1 MTADL
6 QNSETKKKMADAL
19 KKLVKNKA
27 FTKITV
33 SEICTECSINRN
45 TFYYYFENMY
55 DLLYWVYDQEIKN
68 IVTSFQCS
76 NSNVTKVL
84 KFIFEYIDNNIQLCQ
99 AAYESLGEQEL
110 KILFENDINSF
121 LTAAIAYTEKTDI
134 CSISE
139 DFKNFLTFNFT
150 AMVGSQTV
158 WYIKY
163 NENLDK
169 AKYLD
174 YAQTTLYA
182 SLKNTISEAAAK
194 NL

>member
-1 MTADL
+1 MTTDL
-6 QNSETKKKMADAL
+6 QNSDTKKKMAEAL
-19 KKLVKNKA
+19 KKLVKNKT

-33 SEICTECSINRN
+33 SEICAECSINRN

-55 DLLYWVYDQEIKN
+55 DLLYWAYDQEIKN
-68 IVTSFQCS
+68 IVTSFQNS
-76 NSNVTKVL
+76 NSNITNVL
-84 KFIFEYIDNNIQLCQ
+84 KFIFEYIDGNIQLCQ

-121 LTAAIAYTEKTDI
+121 LNATIDYTEKIDN

-150 AMVGSQTV
+150 AMLGSQTV

-174 YAQTTLYA
+174 YAQTALYA
-182 SLKNTISEAAAK
+182 SLKSTISEASAK

>member
-121 LTAAIAYTEKTDI
+121 LTAAIAYTEKTDG

>member
-6 QNSETKKKMADAL
+6 QNSETKKKMAEAL

-33 SEICTECSINRN
+33 SEICSECSINRN
-45 TFYYYFENMY
+45 TFYYHFEDMY
-55 DLLYWVYDQEIKN
+55 DLLYWTYDQEIKN
-68 IVTSFQCS
+68 IISSFQCS
-76 NSNVTKVL
+76 KSDITQAF
-84 KFIFEYIDNNIQLCQ
+84 KFIFEYIDSNIQLCQ

-110 KILFENDINSF
+110 KILFENDLHSF
-121 LTAAIAYTEKTDI
+121 LTATIAFTEETDV

-150 AMVGSQTV
+150 AMLGSQIV

-163 NENLDK
+163 NENIDR

-174 YAQTTLYA
+174 YAKTTLYT
-182 SLKNTISEAAAK
+182 SLKSTISEAAAK

>member
-134 CSISE
+134 CSVSE